1 MTSGTLVRNDIQGLR
16 AIAVLGVIFF
26 HFNKNWLSGGFVGVD
41 IFFVISGYLITNII
55 LQKKHNKNFSFYS
68 FYINRTRRIAPAYLA
83 LLATTSLL
91 MAILLIPRDFDTFK
105 ESMKSALYFN
115 SNSFFATQYDYFA
128 PTAYEQPLLHT
139 WSLAIEMQFYLL
151 LPIILMLTPKRF
163 LTPLLLAITAL
174 LFVYAEHQLQKNLR
188 QTTYFSLSSRI
199 PEFLIG
205 SLAVL
210 ISPRREPSRRIS
222 NILTIAGATG
232 ILLSF
237 LLITENMSFPG
248 VLALPSC
255 IGAALLLTNPKSIIN
270 QLLSCAPLVFLG
282 ALSYSLYL
290 WHWPILATIRY
301 ICGVYELGLLSGIAF
316 ATLTFGCAYLSYH
329 YIELPFRERSYK
341 KSRLV
346 RTAGFVAASAA
357 VIVVAIKINPIV
369 IDPLPVNLTRYAID
383 AEICHGKIVGD
394 CIRGDKTSNRTLL
407 MLGDS
412 HGAQL
417 NNFADIVG
425 NSIHAKVKVI
435 TSSSCVTIPG
445 FDIDRIIEGARQPC
459 MDQIKEG
466 RKYTADADAIIIAG
480 MWQYHAPS
488 KRFMQSLDD
497 FLEEASTRN
506 QEVLVLAQVPMLSTN
521 PQRIYRANRMG
532 FHFTASLNDQW
543 TTANA
548 EVKKLVSRHK
558 NAHFLDLSSN
568 AFFAN
573 APIEN
578 NTLIYQDTH
587 HLNEVGSAR
596 YGVIA
601 APSIKSFI
609 DSAYS
614 LKGINP
620 NLGSTLSHSD

>member
-1 MTSGTLVRNDIQGLR
+1 
-16 AIAVLGVIFF
+16 
-26 HFNKNWLSGGFVGVD
+26 
-41 IFFVISGYLITNII
+41 
-55 LQKKHNKNFSFYS
+55 
-68 FYINRTRRIAPAYLA
+68 
-83 LLATTSLL
+83 
-91 MAILLIPRDFDTFK
+91 DTFK

-115 SNSFFATQYDYFA
+115 SNSFFATQHDYFA

-151 LPIILMLTPKRF
+151 LPIILMLTPKRL
-163 LTPLLLAITAL
+163 LTPLLLAITTF
-174 LFVYAEHQLQKNLR
+174 LFVYAEYQLQKNLR
-188 QTTYFSLSSRI
+188 QTTYFSLPSRI

-210 ISPRREPSRRIS
+210 ISHLREPSRRTS
-222 NILTIAGATG
+222 NILTIAGATS

-237 LLITENMSFPG
+237 LLLTENMNFPG

-270 QLLSCAPLVFLG
+270 QLLSCAPLVFIG

-290 WHWPILATIRY
+290 WHWPILATMRY
-301 ICGVYELGLLSGIAF
+301 MYGTYELGLLSGIAF

-329 YIELPFRERSYK
+329 YIEVPFRERSYK
-341 KSRLV
+341 KSKLV

-357 VIVVAIKINPIV
+357 VIVVAIKINPI
-369 IDPLPVNLTRYAID
+369 IIAPLPVNLTRYAID

-425 NSIHAKVKVI
+425 KSIHAKIKII
-435 TSSSCVTIPG
+435 TSSSCVTIPD

-459 MDQIKEG
+459 IGQIKEG
-466 RKYTADADAIIIAG
+466 EKYTTDADAIIIAG

-488 KRFMQSLDD
+488 KRFMQGLDD

-506 QEVLVLAQVPMLSTN
+506 QQVLVLAQVPMLSTN
-521 PQRIYRANRMG
+521 PQRVYRANSIG
-532 FHFTASLNDQW
+532 LHFTVSLNDQW
-543 TTANA
+543 TKANA
-548 EVKKLVSRHK
+548 E
-558 NAHFLDLSSN
+558 
-568 AFFAN
+568 
-573 APIEN
+573 
-578 NTLIYQDTH
+578 
-587 HLNEVGSAR
+587 
-596 YGVIA
+596 
-601 APSIKSFI
+601 
-609 DSAYS
+609 
-614 LKGINP
+614 LK
-620 NLGSTLSHSD
+620 